1 MVLDHPISYKK
12 LSHANSNVGN
22 FQIFD
27 LRSSTLITLA
37 NSGTSFYR
45 MDLLLFCALFG
56 FSWAAKTSPEVSTSL
71 GRLKG
76 AVLESRNG
84 REYLAF
90 TKVPFAK
97 PPLGELRFKDPVS
110 PEPWSGILDASK
122 PHPPCYQILS
132 NLPMGAEDCLYL
144 NVYTPK
150 TSGSLPVMIYFF
162 GGGWRMGMPGPST
175 GAKYFMDE
183 DVVLVTINYRL
194 GALGFLSTEDE
205 KIPGNMGLKDMVAAV
220 EWIKNEI
227 SNFGGNP
234 NQITAFGL
242 SAGAASAHYLCALP
256 RSRALLKGCIS
267 QSGVGGSHWS
277 LQKPGNAK
285 RSALTVAKAVG
296 CNSEDIPTCLQ
307 SKTIEEITKAQDKL
321 RFWVEEPLIIY
332 GPVLEPKLNGSL
344 LTEWP
349 VTDSNFPWLT
359 GVSSR
364 EGLFKSLALTHLKDK
379 PIMAEFLEKKDE
391 YLRRMLNLPE
401 NNKNAVSKIFEKFF
415 PDNDVEQGIE
425 KLYTEGYFVY
435 PALYELKKH
444 KGPKYFYV
452 FNATGAPSIWESLL
466 RRKIDTTSGVA
477 HGDDLVFFFDL
488 SYIPGIGKS
497 VKSQPENVQI
507 SQKLIRLWVNFAKHQ
522 KPTAEGEQPVWPEF
536 DNSGKYLYI
545 STENIIEKELTNTD
559 EVLRFWDDIFKT
571 TDKDNS
577 LSGSDEL

>member
-1 MVLDHPISYKK
+1 MK
-12 LSHANSNVGN
+12 L
-22 FQIFD
+22 I
-27 LRSSTLITLA
+27 
-37 NSGTSFYR
+37 
-45 MDLLLFCALFG
+45 LFCALFG
-56 FSWAAKTSPEVSTSL
+56 VSLAAKSAPEVSTSL

-84 REYLAF
+84 REFLAF

-122 PHPPCYQILS
+122 PHPPCYQILN
-132 NLPMGAEDCLYL
+132 NLPLGAEDCLYL

-162 GGGWRMGMPGPST
+162 GGGWRMGMPGPSS

-220 EWIKNEI
+220 EWIKREI

-234 NQITAFGL
+234 DQITAFGL

-277 LQKPGNAK
+277 LGKPGSAK
-285 RSALTVAKAVG
+285 KTALIVAKAVG
-296 CNSEDIPTCLQ
+296 CNSEDILTCLQ
-307 SKTIEEITKAQDKL
+307 SKTVEEITKTQDKL

-332 GPVLEPKLNGSL
+332 GPVLEPNHNGSL

-349 VTDSNFPWLT
+349 VADSSFPWLT
-359 GVSSR
+359 GVTTR
-364 EGLFKSLALTHLKDK
+364 EGLFKSLGLTHLKGK
-379 PIMAEFLEKKDE
+379 PIMTEFLEKKEE
-391 YLRRMLNLPE
+391 YLMRMLNIPE
-401 NNKNAVSKIFEKFF
+401 SNKKAVIKIVEKFF

-452 FNATGAPSIWESLL
+452 FNVTGGSSIWEPLL
-466 RRKIDTTSGVA
+466 KKKIDTSTGVA
-477 HGDDLVFFFDL
+477 HGDDQVFFFDF
-488 SYIPGIGKS
+488 SFFPGVSKS
-497 VKSQPENVQI
+497 VMSQTDNIQI
-507 SQKLIRLWVNFAKHQ
+507 SQQLIKLWVNFAKYQ
-522 KPTAEGEQPVWPEF
+522 KPTVEGEQPTWPEF
-536 DNSGKYLYI
+536 KNNGKYLFI
-545 STENIIEKELTNTD
+545 SKENIVEKEFTNMN
-559 EVLRFWDDIFKT
+559 EVLGFWEDIFGT